1 MAGKKNPDRYI
12 LYTQLTKSKQELV
25 LSLCL
30 QLFWEKRLE
39 NLKFLNSET
48 EENSRLPPS
57 IKPVGPYVTSDT
69 ALQVIL
75 VFWFEHEIQCI

>member
-1 MAGKKNPDRYI
+1 
-12 LYTQLTKSKQELV
+12 LYLL
-25 LSLCL
+25 LFL

-39 NLKFLNSET
+39 NIKFLNFET

-69 ALQVIL
+69 ALQVIFVL
-75 VFWFEHEIQCI
+75 AL